1 MHRWTDEE
9 KEFLKQNVEGTPI
22 HELTKMFNAEFNT
35 DLRYEQVRGTVKRM
49 KLRCGVTTQF
59 KKGHITWNKGV
70 PIYNKK
76 CEKTQF
82 KKGHVPKTYLPVGAV
97 RINKDGYKM
106 IKVSD
111 EGGYSDRWKLKHRV
125 MWERENG
132 KIPHG
137 YNLMFLDGNKL
148 NDSMDNLILIKR
160 CELSRLNKQ
169 KLIKDDPEFTK
180 VGVNIVRIQ
189 QKVHDLQD
197 NSKKKGE

>member
-148 NDSMDNLILIKR
+148 NDSMDNLILIRR

-197 NSKKKGE
+197 NSRKKGE

>member
-1 MHRWTDEE
+1 VHRWTDEE

-148 NDSMDNLILIKR
+148 NDSMDNLILIRR

-197 NSKKKGE
+197 NSRKKGE

>member
-148 NDSMDNLILIKR
+148 NDSIDNLILIRR

-169 KLIKDDPEFTK
+169 KLIKEDPEFTK

-197 NSKKKGE
+197 NSNKKG